1 MFENERIRRRQADSG
16 KCRFAGNTQRHSVGV
31 PGKVSMGRKNTY
43 ESCSAAGFSV
53 LELLLIVSVILILS
67 GMAIPAGR
75 TAMKTYQLDA
85 AADSAYGAI
94 QSARYQAIM
103 HGYLYQI
110 DINSNNN
117 QIQVSS
123 EVPPAVTFSS
133 VGSALP
139 ISGSQVTVGVATASA
154 GLAGHLILQFKA
166 NGSVSVTSGQTM
178 PANLTIAYNGTTKHL
193 TVSNYGAISTT
204 STTP

>member
-1 MFENERIRRRQADSG
+1 MFENERIRRRQADTG
-16 KCRFAGNTQRHSVGV
+16 KGRFAGNTQRHPAEVSGMVII
-31 PGKVSMGRKNTY
+31 GKKNMS
-43 ESCSAAGFSV
+43 ECCFAAGFSV

-67 GMAIPAGR
+67 GLAIPAGR
-75 TAMKTYQLDA
+75 SAMKTYQLDA
-85 AADSAYGAI
+85 AADSTYGAI
-94 QSARYQAIM
+94 QAARYQAIM
-103 HGYLYQI
+103 HGYLYQV

-139 ISGSQVTVGVATASA
+139 ISGSQVTVGVGTASA

-166 NGSVSVTSGQTM
+166 NGSVSVTSGQSI
-178 PANLTIAYNGTTKHL
+178 PASLTIAYNGTTKHL

>member
-16 KCRFAGNTQRHSVGV
+16 RSRFAGNTQRHSVGV
-31 PGKVSMGRKNTY
+31 PGMGSMGRKNTY

-53 LELLLIVSVILILS
+53 LELLLIMSVILILS

-75 TAMKTYQLDA
+75 SAMKTYQLDA

-94 QSARYQAIM
+94 QGARYQAIM

-117 QIQVSS
+117 QIQVLS
-123 EVPPAVTFSS
+123 EVPPATTFSS

-139 ISGSQVTVGVATASA
+139 ISGSQVTAGVGTASA

-166 NGSVSVTSGQTM
+166 NGSVSVTSGQSM
-178 PANLTIAYNGTTKHL
+178 PACLTIAYNGTTKHL

>member
-1 MFENERIRRRQADSG
+1 
-16 KCRFAGNTQRHSVGV
+16 
-31 PGKVSMGRKNTY
+31 
-43 ESCSAAGFSV
+43 

-103 HGYLYQI
+103 HGYLYQV
-110 DINSNNN
+110 DINTNNN

-133 VGSALP
+133 VGAALP
-139 ISGSQVTVGVATASA
+139 ISGSQVTVGVGTASA

>member
-16 KCRFAGNTQRHSVGV
+16 RGRFAGNTQRHSVGV
-31 PGKVSMGRKNTY
+31 PGMGSMGKKNTY

-53 LELLLIVSVILILS
+53 LELLLIMSVILILS

-75 TAMKTYQLDA
+75 SAMKTYQLDA

-94 QSARYQAIM
+94 QAARYQAIM
-103 HGYLYQI
+103 HGYLYQV

-139 ISGSQVTVGVATASA
+139 ISGSQVTVGVGTASA

>member
-1 MFENERIRRRQADSG
+1 MFENERIQRRQADSG
-16 KCRFAGNTQRHSVGV
+16 RGRFAGNTQRHSAGV
-31 PGKVSMGRKNTY
+31 PGMVSMSKKNTY
-43 ESCSAAGFSV
+43 EGCSAAGFSV

-75 TAMKTYQLDA
+75 SAMKTYQLDA
-85 AADSAYGAI
+85 AADSAYGSI
-94 QSARYQAIM
+94 QAARYQAIM
-103 HGYLYQI
+103 HGYLYQV
-110 DINSNNN
+110 DINTNNN

-139 ISGSQVTVGVATASA
+139 ISGSQVTMGVGTASA

-166 NGSVSVTSGQTM
+166 NGSVSVTSGQSM